1 MINPAPHWIWRE
13 AAVGNILYLEQRAR
27 TWIIKLSC
35 ELITPSKRPG
45 RFQEARNRLRKM
57 TLISLFFFAN
67 GIYFFSSKRM
77 VLDQVETVSHLDWI
91 ISGSSQ
97 PDVIA
102 VLCLTGTMD
111 SGKISHQFRQSD
123 FHSHVDQ
130 IWCFYCCSWQWEC
143 MASCYDHRLDN
154 SSQHNE
160 EL

>member
-1 MINPAPHWIWRE
+1 MEGGCSRE
-13 AAVGNILYLEQRAR
+13 HLVFGAKGEDMDHQTLLWAHYSLQKAR
-27 TWIIKLSC
+27 TFPRSQKQIKKDDSDF
-35 ELITPSKRPG
+35 T
-45 RFQEARNRLRKM
+45 
-57 TLISLFFFAN
+57 FFFAN